1 MEYSGVQ
8 FQLGFLGYNFCLGGE
23 KLKTLPLMSNFE
35 KIIRLKRISL
45 FRLNQRRRIRING
58 KIDRIQVTKIF
69 LPICTT
75 RYTRDIKILISKLN
89 VQSYHD
95 STFFLTTE

>member
-45 FRLNQRRRIRING
+45 FRLNQRRRIWING

-75 RYTRDIKILISKLN
+75 R
-89 VQSYHD
+89 
-95 STFFLTTE
+95 

>member
-45 FRLNQRRRIRING
+45 FRLNQRRRIWING

-69 LPICTT
+69 FPICTT
-75 RYTRDIKILISKLN
+75 R
-89 VQSYHD
+89 
-95 STFFLTTE
+95 

>member
-45 FRLNQRRRIRING
+45 FRLNQPSEGEYGSMG
-58 KIDRIQVTKIF
+58 KLIEFKLQRFFFPFVR
-69 LPICTT
+69 LAN
-75 RYTRDIKILISKLN
+75 TRDIKFDI
-89 VQSYHD
+89 
-95 STFFLTTE
+95 